1 MSREMTL
8 SQAAFGTGGLARN
21 AMLVLA
27 GSAFIAVAAQIS
39 VPMFPVPMT
48 LQTLAILMVGFAY
61 GSRLG
66 AATLL
71 AYLAEGAMG
80 LPVFANA
87 MNGAAFAGPTAGFLL
102 GFVAMAWAAGLA
114 AERGLARGLVG
125 TALSA
130 LLISAA
136 LYIPGLAWPAL
147 IAGGFGIGGGWIAQ
161 EASFYWAHFMAPFL
175 LGDVVKTVIVALMV
189 TSGWKALSRS

>member
-8 SQAAFGTGGLARN
+8 SQAAIGTGGLARK

-80 LPVFANA
+80 LPVFAT
-87 MNGAAFAGPTAGFLL
+87 P
-102 GFVAMAWAAGLA
+102 
-114 AERGLARGLVG
+114 
-125 TALSA
+125 
-130 LLISAA
+130 
-136 LYIPGLAWPAL
+136 
-147 IAGGFGIGGGWIAQ
+147 
-161 EASFYWAHFMAPFL
+161 
-175 LGDVVKTVIVALMV
+175 
-189 TSGWKALSRS
+189 